1 MSLNIGW
8 RQWDTYLKKF
18 VDKEINCLEIGSYK
32 GDATE
37 KMLVHLSTNPKSRV
51 YAVDTWAG
59 SPEYPNMDFS
69 LIEKEFD
76 ERMKKTGKDNQLI
89 KMKML
94 SSKALMKLIQDKI
107 MFDFIYIDAS
117 HEAKDVLSDAILSW
131 EILKEGGIIIFDDY
145 QWDKLKEDYSR
156 PKLAIDSF
164 ISIYKPE
171 LKVLFSKYQL
181 GIEKIKRKKVE
192 VSEYYDLYNKL
203 LSYDIK
209 TYSSTFE
216 LKIEDKIKFK
226 LKLSKIKNPLI
237 TDNSKFDKITKIIE
251 KSNLDILTSKFFN
264 YDGKNLKDYDK
275 ELIDYSMN
283 RYKIIYDINIKT
295 LHNIKKLYYLN
306 YLINKYINTNIK
318 KLDIFIAIRAVDK
331 YCYYCDLIKKKNK
344 DIIFNFNNYEDDLL
358 YKTSDYLI
366 NINNKFDLIY
376 LSNKSKNNLNNI
388 FINKRLDFNYYI
400 FNNLLFC
407 LEHQK
412 INGSCIIQIPN
423 IFNSFISEII
433 FLLNKY
439 YKKVVIINYLSSKLI
454 LNVKIISY
462 YFKGINNNE
471 LKELQNIKKDII
483 NKNDN
488 LTNINNSDNYYYLNS
503 IIDNSII
510 KNNNNYDKITKELK
524 QINNNNLDI
533 LYDKYKFYNNYFN
546 YINNE
551 NNSKKDIIELKKKH
565 YQIFLSN
572 FNKILYSSN
581 LL

>member
-37 KMLVHLSTNPKSRV
+37 KMLVHLCTNPKSRV
-51 YAVDTWAG
+51 YAVDTWEG

-76 ERMKKTGKDNQLI
+76 ENIEKSGRKNQLI

-192 VSEYYDLYNKL
+192 VSDYYDLYNKL

-226 LKLSKIKNPLI
+226 LKLSKTKNPLI
-237 TDNSKFDKITKIIE
+237 TDNSKFDKIAKIIE
-251 KSNLDILTSKFFN
+251 KSNLDILKGKFFK

-275 ELIDYSMN
+275 ELIDYSIN

-295 LHNIKKLYYLN
+295 LHNIHRLYYLN
-306 YLINKYINTNIK
+306 YLIYKYINNNIT
-318 KLDIFIAIRAVDK
+318 KLDIFIALRVK
-331 YCYYCDLIKKKNK
+331 EKSCYYCDLIKKKNK
-344 DIIFNFNNYEDDLL
+344 DIIFNFNNYENDFL

-366 NINNKFDLIY
+366 DINNKFDLIF
-376 LSNKSKNNLNNI
+376 LSIKSKNNLNNI

-439 YKKVVIINYLSSKLI
+439 YKKVVIVNYFSSKNFKDVNL
-454 LNVKIISY
+454 LSY
-462 YFKGINNNE
+462 YFKGINNNQ

-524 QINNNNLDI
+524 QINNNNLHI
-533 LYDKYKFYNNYFN
+533 IYDKYKFYNNYFN

-565 YQIFLSN
+565 YQIFLSY

>member
-1 MSLNIGW
+1 MSLNTGW

-107 MFDFIYIDAS
+107 MFDFIFIDAS
-117 HEAKDVLSDAILSW
+117 HEAKDVMSDAVLSW

-145 QWDKLKEDYSR
+145 QWDKLKEEYSR

-192 VSEYYDLYNKL
+192 VSDYYDLYNKL

-209 TYSSTFE
+209 TYSSTCE

-226 LKLSKIKNPLI
+226 LKLSKTKNPLI

-251 KSNLDILTSKFFN
+251 KSDLDILKGKFFN

-283 RYKIIYDINIKT
+283 RYKIIYDIDIKT
-295 LHNIKKLYYLN
+295 LHNIHNIYYLN
-306 YLINKYINTNIK
+306 YLINKYINNNIK

-344 DIIFNFNNYEDDLL
+344 DIIFNFNNYEDDFL
-358 YKTSDYLI
+358 YKTNDYLI
-366 NINNKFDLIY
+366 DINNKFDLIF
-376 LSNKSKNNLNNI
+376 LSIKSKNNLNNI

-412 INGSCIIQIPN
+412 INGSCIIKIPN

-439 YKKVVIINYLSSKLI
+439 YKKVVIINYLTSRNFI
-454 LNVKIISY
+454 NVQIISY
-462 YFKGINNNE
+462 YFKGINNKE
-471 LKELQNIKKDII
+471 LKEFQNIKKDII

-488 LTNINNSDNYYYLNS
+488 LINIYNSDNYYYLNS

-524 QINNNNLDI
+524 YLNDNNLDI

-546 YINNE
+546 FINNE

-565 YQIFLSN
+565 YKIFLSN